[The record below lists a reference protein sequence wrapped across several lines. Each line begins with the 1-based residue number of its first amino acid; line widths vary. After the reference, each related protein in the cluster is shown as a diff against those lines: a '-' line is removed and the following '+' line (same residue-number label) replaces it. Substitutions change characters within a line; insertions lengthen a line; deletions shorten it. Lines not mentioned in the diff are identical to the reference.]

1 MTGIEYEQKKAECWE
16 NFKFARRPLN
26 TDKKIFDFIFDRAY
40 TLGKQEKDAEFY
52 VETND
57 YDQLVI
63 V

>member
-57 YDQLVI
+57 
-63 V
+63 